1 MIDSK
6 IKIHC
11 TDNNKDLDAHIL
23 NYKPQ
28 AFLDVAFQTL
38 KIRMVFKENSKIFV
52 GSLGGKE
59 FVVNESQLVVS
70 NKEYKR
76 LKQNLKMRTC
86 KRLKY
91 LQI

>member
-76 LKQNLKMRTC
+76 
-86 KRLKY
+86 
-91 LQI
+91 